1 MKIYSDED
9 ERAIRAGRLAKD
21 WERSALLDA
30 AQYAR
35 IKPGC
40 DVDLR
45 RTNLFLRLTLLG
57 FGMLIIGAAVG
68 LVMLTAGVDASVT
81 GGVICLAGAAVSAAA
96 AELLVR
102 RYRLYR
108 FGIEEAC
115 VAASVV
121 LVSIGSA
128 LLVDTLPDVRQLL
141 VAAVAGALSAFAA
154 HRRFGYMY
162 AAFAAMA
169 CAGAAPFAIG
179 ESTVV
184 HHLAAA
190 VILGVC
196 AMVARSK
203 YRQHGDDYPGD
214 AYAALQAAGVLG
226 LYGVMNLHLFWFSAA
241 AVPHPFYW
249 FSYATIWIVPVLA
262 FTSALRERDRLLL
275 DASLVMAL
283 TTLATN
289 KPYLGLERRE
299 WDPMLL
305 GVFLIAAALILRRW
319 LAAGDGGMRRG
330 ITASRILRSEK
341 DHVALLGTASGFRDA
356 PATEYLGAPPNGP
369 FGGGGGRAGGGG
381 ADGSF

>member
-21 WERSALLDA
+21 WARSGLIDS

-35 IKPGC
+35 IRPEL
-40 DVDLR
+40 DVELR
-45 RTNLFLRLTLLG
+45 RTNLFLRLTLFG

-81 GGVICLAGAAVSAAA
+81 GGIICLAVAAVSAGA

-128 LLVDTLPDVRQLL
+128 LLVDPLPDVRQLL
-141 VAAVAGALSAFAA
+141 VAAVAGAVAAFVAY
-154 HRRFGYMY
+154 RRFGYVY
-162 AAFAAMA
+162 AGFAAMA

-184 HHLAAA
+184 HRLVAA
-190 VILGVC
+190 VILGLC
-196 AMVARSK
+196 AIVARIK
-203 YRQHGDDYPGD
+203 YRHYGDDHPGD

-226 LYGVMNLHLFWFSAA
+226 LYGVMNLHLFWVRPPVTAQ
-241 AVPHPFYW
+241 PFYW
-249 FSYATIWIVPVLA
+249 FSYLMIWIVPVLA
-262 FTSALRERDRLLL
+262 FTSAVRERSGLLL
-275 DASLVMAL
+275 DASLVIAV

-289 KPYLGLERRE
+289 KPYLGMERRE
-299 WDPMLL
+299 WDPVLL
-305 GVFLIAAALILRRW
+305 GLFLIAAVLILRRW

-341 DHVALLGTASGFRDA
+341 DHVTLLGTASGFRDA
-356 PATEYLGAPPNGP
+356 PASAYAGAPPHDP
-369 FGGGGGRAGGGG
+369 FAGGGGRAGGGG
-381 ADGSF
+381 ADGAF